1 MTKEKLSSSRNV
13 VSFPTTTLMHASL
26 DTKDVMFNKPFESVK
41 DVQDFIIWL
50 VRNWSMDSS
59 IKWLDGNVLSQEQCV
74 WKDHFILSQEAIILC
89 FDALKKFKP
98 ESRVLLTEWTEAQVS
113 LILNKWK
120 KTA

>member
-74 WKDHFILSQEAIILC
+74 WKDHFVLSQEAIILC
-89 FDALKKFKP
+89 FDALQAFKP
-98 ESRVLLTEWTEAQVS
+98 EARVLYIDSIEPQIS
-113 LILNKWK
+113 LILNRPK

>member
-1 MTKEKLSSSRNV
+1 MAKEWLKSGANV
-13 VSFPTTTLMHASL
+13 LSFPTTTLMHASL
-26 DTKDVMFNKPFESVK
+26 DTKDVMFNKPFESVR

-50 VRNWSMDSS
+50 VRSWTMDSS